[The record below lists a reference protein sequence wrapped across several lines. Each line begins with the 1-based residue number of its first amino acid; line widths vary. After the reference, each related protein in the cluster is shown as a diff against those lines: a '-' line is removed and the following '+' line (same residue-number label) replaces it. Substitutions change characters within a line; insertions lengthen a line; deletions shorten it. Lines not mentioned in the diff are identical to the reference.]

1 MQRIYHIDT
10 CILVSLLNSRDPH
23 HRMYNHLFIR
33 HNKYCLF
40 RITHIALG
48 ETIHI
53 LMNNNI
59 DLSLDELSSKLQYY
73 NIQIRSMPD
82 FNSLREIINTI
93 KEYDDRLDY
102 NDILIVAAAIADN
115 ESIGLITMDS
125 DMIGNHAIDEAAR
138 KHSEKRFIVSDNPFK
153 RRRGR

>member
-1 MQRIYHIDT
+1 
-10 CILVSLLNSRDPH
+10 
-23 HRMYNHLFIR
+23 
-33 HNKYCLF
+33 
-40 RITHIALG
+40 
-48 ETIHI
+48 
-53 LMNNNI
+53 
-59 DLSLDELSSKLQYY
+59 
-73 NIQIRSMPD
+73 MPD